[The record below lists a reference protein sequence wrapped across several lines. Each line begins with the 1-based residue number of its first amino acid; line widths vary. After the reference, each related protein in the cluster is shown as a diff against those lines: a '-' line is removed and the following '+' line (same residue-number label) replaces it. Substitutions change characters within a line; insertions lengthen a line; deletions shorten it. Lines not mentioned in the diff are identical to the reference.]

1 MGGWEGGG
9 GKRDKMRTR
18 KNRKCDVCNEC
29 GKCDGCD
36 EREGGMG
43 KVDVTVG
50 E

>member
-1 MGGWEGGG
+1 
-9 GKRDKMRTR
+9 MRTR